1 MRFEQILE
9 AVLDQNQNR
18 RLYPG
23 LWSENGVLDSKVADN
38 LNQIADDFIEEHD
51 IPRDAIRDITITGS
65 MANYNWTK
73 HSDID
78 LHILV
83 NFDQVDDSEE
93 LLNDYFKLAKT
104 NWNNKH
110 DIIICDHEV
119 EIYVQDAQ
127 EPHHSTGVY
136 SLQDGEWIE
145 QPSKSKMGDKPDPQA
160 VNRKTKKIIN
170 KISRIN
176 IKDQDAQDQ
185 AAELMDDIKEMR
197 MEGLRSDGENSLEN
211 LVFKNLRN
219 YGHLDKLTSIGT
231 KSYDQQLSID
241 DCGIK

>member
-1 MRFEQILE
+1 MLCEK
-9 AVLDQNQNR
+9 QNR
-18 RLYPG
+18 QLYPG
-23 LWSENGVLDSKVADN
+23 LWSKNGDLDNQVADN
-38 LNQIADDFIEEHD
+38 LKQIADDFIEEHD
-51 IPRDAIRDITITGS
+51 IPQDAITDITITGS

-73 HSDID
+73 YSDID

-83 NFDQVDDSEE
+83 DFDQVDDNGQF
-93 LLNDYFKLAKT
+93 LNDYFKLAKT

-110 DIIICDHEV
+110 DIKICDHEV

-145 QPSKSKMGDKPDPQA
+145 QPSKSKMGDKPDPKA
-160 VNRKTKKIIN
+160 VERKTKRIIT
-170 KISRIN
+170 KISNIN
-176 IKDQDAQDQ
+176 VKDRDAQDQ

-219 YGHLDKLTSIGT
+219 YGYLDELISIGT
-231 KSYDQQLSID
+231 KSYDKQLSID
-241 DCGIK
+241 DCNIK